1 VNNDWHRVA
10 GVTGIYSSIKRLGAA
25 AIAIVGVG
33 LLIIGISTWVPSA
46 RMNTARCFEA
56 FAHDQNRSV
65 EELFRNPA
73 LQESLIE
80 ATTLCSR

>member
-1 VNNDWHRVA
+1 VNNEWQCIEASKGTRSSGKCPGAALVIA
-10 GVTGIYSSIKRLGAA
+10 GVA
-25 AIAIVGVG
+25 
-33 LLIIGISTWVPSA
+33 LLMIGIKTSVPSA
-46 RMNTARCFEA
+46 RMNTARCLEA

-65 EELFRNPA
+65 EELFRSLA